1 LNFLTPTSDAP
12 RPFSLDFLG
21 ATASGFVPFSGFVAC
36 GTTERSEDAVGCVG
50 GGRGTDDWRKKKR
63 DGDDNY

>member
-36 GTTERSEDAVGCVG
+36 GTTERSEDGVG
-50 GGRGTDDWRKKKR
+50 
-63 DGDDNY
+63 